1 MTQEPTEPTATSVPA
16 PDLPPPEV
24 APTAQTPETA
34 PQAAEAAPQAAEAA
48 PKRASWAGLIAVVV
62 LALLAAAA
70 TVTYPR
76 WSTQFDFATT
86 MAPPPKQP
94 ANEVAVLQ
102 AELVQTRERLRQLEV
117 RLSQP
122 AAAPAHDDSRVT
134 ALEAALV
141 AIQAR
146 PQVPARL
153 VDEVEGLSRQVVELR
168 KTTADAAAVLR
179 LADRIEQTEAS
190 VRELSQRRASAVAM
204 LLAVGQLRETVNMGY
219 PFDAELRALKA
230 IAPQDEAVQTAV
242 DALAERAAAGIPTR
256 MVLAERFGPLAPQVV
271 RAEALPQGDTWWRAT
286 LNRLLSLVTIR
297 REDGAAAGETAAAV
311 AARAEARISEGDL
324 AAAAAELSGLSGGP
338 AEVAGHWLADA
349 RARVAAERALA
360 ELTAHTIALTGA
372 GR

>member
-24 APTAQTPETA
+24 APAAQAPET
-34 PQAAEAAPQAAEAA
+34 A
-48 PKRASWAGLIAVVV
+48 PKRASWGGLIAVVV

-76 WSTQFDFATT
+76 WSAQFDFATT
-86 MAPPPKQP
+86 MAPPPKPPVVQP
-94 ANEVAVLQ
+94 ANEVAALQ
-102 AELVQTRERLRQLEV
+102 SELLQTRERLRQLEA

-122 AAAPAHDDSRVT
+122 VAAPAHDESRVA

-168 KTTADAAAVLR
+168 KTAADAAAVLR

-230 IAPQDEAVQTAV
+230 IAHPDEAVQKAV

-256 MVLAERFGPLAPQVV
+256 MVLAERFWPLAPRVV

-311 AARAEARISEGDL
+311 AARAEARLSEGDL

-360 ELTAHTIALTGA
+360 DLTAHTIALTGA

>member
-1 MTQEPTEPTATSVPA
+1 MTQPPPPEPPATSVAAPELSQPDAAPA
-16 PDLPPPEV
+16 PPVVD
-24 APTAQTPETA
+24 
-34 PQAAEAAPQAAEAA
+34 AA
-48 PKRASWAGLIAVVV
+48 PKRAAWGGLIAFVV

-76 WSTQFDFATT
+76 WSAQFDFGTL
-86 MAPPPKQP
+86 APPPAAPSVPP

-102 AELVQTRERLRQLEV
+102 SELAQTRERLRQLET

-122 AAAPAHDDSRVT
+122 PAVPAPDESRVA
-134 ALEAALV
+134 ALEASLAAL
-141 AIQAR
+141 QSR

-179 LADRIEQTEAS
+179 LADRIEQAEAGL
-190 VRELSQRRASAVAM
+190 RELSQRRASAVAM
-204 LLAVGQLRETVNMGY
+204 LLAVGQLREMVNMGY
-219 PFDAELRALKA
+219 PFDSELRALKA
-230 IAPQDEAVQTAV
+230 IAPQDEAVQRAA

-256 MVLAERFGPLAPQVV
+256 MVLAERFWPLAPRMV
-271 RAEALPQGDTWWRAT
+271 RAEALPLGDSWWRAT

-311 AARAEARISEGDL
+311 AARTESRVSEGDL
-324 AAAAAELSGLSGGP
+324 AAAAAELAGLSGGP
-338 AEVAGHWLADA
+338 AEVAAPWLADA
-349 RARVAAERALA
+349 RARVAAEKALSD
-360 ELTAHTIALTGA
+360 LTAHTIALTGA